1 MYRSVL
7 RGDYEGSDPP
17 PRSLKIKKNL
27 WFQGSLNVPKS
38 AKTPLKKISPKN
50 VKPSN
55 CVVHTDPFHLIS

>member
-27 WFQGSLNVPKS
+27 WFQGSLNVPTS
-38 AKTPLKKISPKN
+38 AKTPLKKKL
-50 VKPSN
+50 
-55 CVVHTDPFHLIS
+55 DQ